1 MEDNTEKE
9 ADDIKSGDSSGSPTS
24 GRSVNDTTSPQETVF
39 QKMRSNSLFTRR
51 TWVWIKRGL
60 IPLLG
65 LLVALGII
73 LGVFFFYRN
82 NPDIFDKLE
91 TYGYLG
97 VFLISVFFNATI
109 IFPLSN
115 ISVIISM
122 GATLPVP
129 LFVGLAGGSGAA
141 IGELTGYL
149 AGRSGQSLFR
159 KSKIYLRL
167 EGWVKKWGWIAVF
180 IMSIFPFVFDI
191 VGLIAGALRM
201 PLWRFF
207 LACAAGRIVSYT
219 IIAYTADMGFKM
231 IPWLD

>member
-1 MEDNTEKE
+1 MSIEDNTEKE
-9 ADDIKSGDSSGSPTS
+9 ADDIKSEDGTETSDVSTS
-24 GRSVNDTTSPQETVF
+24 GQSVNDKISSRHFNWQF
-39 QKMRSNSLFTRR
+39 R
-51 TWVWIKRGL
+51 VWIKRSL
-60 IPLLG
+60 VPLLG
-65 LLVALGII
+65 LLVAIGII
-73 LGVFFFYRN
+73 LGIVFFYRY
-82 NPDIFDKLE
+82 NPDIFERLE

-97 VFLISVFFNATI
+97 VFLISIFFNATI

-122 GATLPVP
+122 GATLGVP

-149 AGRSGQSLFR
+149 AGRSGQGLFR

-167 EGWVKKWGWIAVF
+167 EGWVKRWGWIAIF
-180 IMSIFPFVFDI
+180 IMSIFPAIFDI

-207 LACAAGRIVSYT
+207 LACMAGRIISYT
-219 IIAYTADMGFKM
+219 IIAYTADWGFKL